1 MELVVKNPGY
11 ARFRAC
17 GLYEGIRSEERIG
30 SQSPHAGSVRTQ
42 GRLILHAQDLLKL
55 IGVAIVVIGIALRLR
70 TTLAVVI
77 AALATGLVAGLPL
90 FSHEGVFQH
99 LHFLTEPGQTGII
112 NTLGHAFADNR
123 LMTLFIITLPAVGL
137 SERFGL
143 QEQSAA
149 LIRRIRAATV
159 GRLQIV
165 YQLFRVLHGAIG
177 IRLNGHPSFVRP
189 LVFPMSVGAA
199 RAIGSVTRAVASDL
213 SREKPVASDSLATA
227 RGTDP
232 PAQSLE
238 TIKAAN
244 AAAENYGNFYGQ
256 NLSPV
261 QAGILLVYGV
271 MQGLGFTVGVWSL
284 VKYTIPVVVASIVFG
299 IVQFQWLDRQL
310 IKKVEAR
317 R

>member
-1 MELVVKNPGY
+1 M
-11 ARFRAC
+11 
-17 GLYEGIRSEERIG
+17 
-30 SQSPHAGSVRTQ
+30 
-42 GRLILHAQDLLKL
+42 HAQDLLKL

-70 TTLAVVI
+70 TTLVVVV

-90 FSHEGVFQH
+90 FSHEGIFQSIP
-99 LHFLTEPGQTGII
+99 FLTKSGQMGII
-112 NTLGHAFADNR
+112 NTLGRAFADNR

-199 RAIGSVTRAVASDL
+199 QAIGLVPRAVAS
-213 SREKPVASDSLATA
+213 ETPIATDSLATA

-232 PAQSLE
+232 SAQSLE

-261 QAGILLVYGV
+261 QAGILLVFGV

-284 VKYTIPVVVASIVFG
+284 VKYTIPVVVASIVFS
-299 IVQFQWLDRQL
+299 IVQFWWLDRQL
-310 IKKVEAR
+310 AKSAEAR